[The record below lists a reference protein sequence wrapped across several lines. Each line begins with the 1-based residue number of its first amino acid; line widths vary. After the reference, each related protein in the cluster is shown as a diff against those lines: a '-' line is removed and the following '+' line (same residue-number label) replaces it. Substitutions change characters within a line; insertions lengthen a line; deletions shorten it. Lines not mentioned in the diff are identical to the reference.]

1 MKNNKKSWLHF
12 SIKDYIENCNFAAEL
27 PIGSQTI
34 GFPLFCVFFKAHGLS
49 TSLEI
54 YNL

>member
-34 GFPLFCVFFKAHGLS
+34 GFPLFLCLFQS
-49 TSLEI
+49 TWSQYLFGNI
-54 YNL
+54 